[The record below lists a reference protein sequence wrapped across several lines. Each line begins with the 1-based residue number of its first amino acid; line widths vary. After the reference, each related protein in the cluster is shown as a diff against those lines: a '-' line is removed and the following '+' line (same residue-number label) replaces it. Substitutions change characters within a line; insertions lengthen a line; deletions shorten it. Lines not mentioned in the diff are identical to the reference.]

1 MVKWSVPA
9 KNDLKQIF
17 DYISQDSQYYAKNV
31 VHNIIEKTELLND
44 FPEMGRVVPEVGET
58 NVRELFFYSYRVI
71 YEITPESISILA
83 IAHGKRDFTA
93 EDLNR

>member
-9 KNDLKQIF
+9 KNDLRQIF
-17 DYISQDSQYYAKNV
+17 DYISQDSQYFAKNV

-58 NVRELFFYSYRVI
+58 SVRELFLYSYRVI
-71 YEITPESISILA
+71 YEITSQSITILA
-83 IAHGKRDFTA
+83 IVHGKRDFSDD
-93 EDLNR
+93 DLNR